1 MLLLYLRNLGGRK
14 RIAKRNSA
22 RAALAAALV
31 VSAATNVFAADG
43 ERKPIGVKITA
54 CPTTNFIVYFEWNQ
68 SALNQAALETLN
80 AAIER
85 ARVCEIESVV
95 VVGHTDTSGS
105 TQHNIG
111 LSERRASVVR
121 DALAEQGIP
130 ADVIHTEARGETDPA
145 RPTRDGVRE
154 PLNRR
159 TAVIVTSGS
168 AP

>member
-14 RIAKRNSA
+14 RMAKQTPVKA
-22 RAALAAALV
+22 VLVAALV

-54 CPTTNFIVYFEWNQ
+54 CPTTNFVVYFERDQ

-85 ARVCEIESVV
+85 SRVCEVESVV

-111 LSERRASVVR
+111 LSELRASVVR
-121 DALAEQGIP
+121 DAIAEQGIP
-130 ADVIHTEARGETDPA
+130 ADVIRTEARGETDPA

-159 TAVIVTSGS
+159 TAVTMTSGS